1 MAIHPWNISLEK
13 FENAFCL
20 YMLPFA
26 PSPSIPKALPQIPMR
41 TEPIIIS
48 ERERKSI
55 TARIYIIIEQYF
67 YTAKTPAQNPH
78 RNLQKY
84 ISGNFF

>member
-13 FENAFCL
+13 LENAFCL

-41 TEPIIIS
+41 TEPNIIS
-48 ERERKSI
+48 ERERKYI
-55 TARIYIIIEQYF
+55 TARIYKIIARYF
-67 YTAKTPAQNPH
+67 YTTKTPVQNPH
-78 RNLQKY
+78 RNFQKY
-84 ISGNFF
+84 IPGNLF